1 MDNRR
6 AVIRVRYNSPL
17 GHTTANLPKDTY
29 KQKESNAKKFREDA
43 VPRSKAGKFISWF
56 NRLQIRNRQI
66 SLAKIDDAY
75 EVGTITKEERDIV
88 PKLFKMANNLIAD
101 SEYVKMRYIAGR
113 YELPL
118 QYVYEKGGYHYAKT
132 LNLEKK
138 EVDIITIKINAYEKQ
153 LEEKYGSYNT
163 ARLPEHK
170 ATV

>member
-29 KQKESNAKKFREDA
+29 KQKESQAKKFREERP
-43 VPRSKAGKFISWF
+43 PRGKAAQFIEWF
-56 NRLQIRNRQI
+56 KNLQIRKNQI
-66 SLAKIDDAY
+66 DFAKISNDYDI
-75 EVGTITKEERDIV
+75 GTITKQERETV
-88 PKLFKMANNLIAD
+88 PKLFTMANNLIAD
-101 SEYVKMRYIAGR
+101 SKYVKMRYIAGR

-163 ARLPEHK
+163 ARLPLSTAK
-170 ATV
+170 V